1 VPGAFPWSLL
11 KGYLRNLH
19 RNDLDLFRV
28 CVKNTYPLTC
38 LLEVGPTP
46 MKSKLTLRLNEDLK
60 ERAKRFAKKRGTSV
74 SKIVEHYF
82 RILLREDSSD
92 ASSERASSSED
103 RSNGD
108 QSSAAAGESGLS
120 PRIRKLKEK
129 LGKPAPEIDMDEDT
143 RRWVEAAAEKHT

>member
-1 VPGAFPWSLL
+1 
-11 KGYLRNLH
+11 
-19 RNDLDLFRV
+19 
-28 CVKNTYPLTC
+28 
-38 LLEVGPTP
+38 
-46 MKSKLTLRLNEDLK
+46 MKSKLTLRLDEDLK
-60 ERAKRFAKKRGTSV
+60 ERAKRFAERRGTSV

-92 ASSERASSSED
+92 ASFERASSSED

-143 RRWVEAAAEKHT
+143 RRWIDAAAEKHA